1 MGVPKMFNFF
11 SEFDLLGGLYQE
23 IKGTFYW
30 FKSGEQG
37 THLEVDNPDIA
48 AKMLRDEGLKV
59 VSITRGYNTSL
70 ITVPTAQEGLARLI
84 LGL

>member
-1 MGVPKMFNFF
+1 MYNFF
-11 SEFDLLGGLYQE
+11 AEFDLLGGLYQE

-30 FKSGEQG
+30 FSSGEQG
-37 THLEVDNPDIA
+37 IHLEVDNPDVA
-48 AKMLRDEGLKV
+48 KKMLEAKGLKV

-70 ITVPTAQEGLARLI
+70 ITVPSKQEELARLI